1 MWYVVVRENRD
12 AIDPENRDIP
22 INVYA
27 KEADAAWMCRHNV
40 GKITYRVV
48 PVVPLESPLAT
59 GNFSVDTIT
68 ADLSKLQSDATI

>member
-48 PVVPLESPLAT
+48 PVVPLEL
-59 GNFSVDTIT
+59 GGVVDT
-68 ADLSKLQSDATI
+68 DLAKIQENTTIP

>member
-48 PVVPLESPLAT
+48 PVVPLEL
-59 GNFSVDTIT
+59 GGVVDT
-68 ADLSKLQSDATI
+68 DLAKIQENATIP